1 MNVSSIPSFSWRYS
15 LCQPSSDYSPSY
27 PLFYHEVF
35 YLFLSC
41 SSPAAVHRDG
51 TTVWLSRSNNYQ
63 AAKRTKV
70 CNVLSYGGVAS
81 LTSDIG
87 PPLAS
92 AFAAGA
98 SGGTGKSKCCEQT
111 ETSANTHSVCAPRK
125 LWDDYLGYIEWRHR
139 LDSSTRWDHLPCGYS
154 WWQHDLY

>member
-1 MNVSSIPSFSWRYS
+1 MTYSQSFIVYFQRIIFSKLVGRGLPGNQLNINVSSIPSFSWRYS
-15 LCQPSSDYSPSY
+15 LCRPSSDYSPSF
-27 PLFYHEVF
+27 PLFYHEAF

-41 SSPAAVHRDG
+41 SSPAAVHCDG

-70 CNVLSYGGVAS
+70 CNFLSYGGVAR

-87 PPLAS
+87 PPL
-92 AFAAGA
+92 A

-111 ETSANTHSVCAPRK
+111 ETSSNTHSVCAPRK
-125 LWDDYLGYIEWRHR
+125 L
-139 LDSSTRWDHLPCGYS
+139 
-154 WWQHDLY
+154 